1 MSVEI
6 RRGTARF
13 VERAAGQA
21 TWHAF
26 SFGSFYDPANVAF
39 GPMTCHDEHL
49 LASGQG
55 FPEHR
60 HAGIVAVSWVVSG
73 AVQHTDSLGH
83 SHVLVPGEV
92 GVLATGDGVAH
103 AEVAAAPATRF
114 VQVWI
119 NGSSGAPSYSVS
131 SGSSGPVTVLGS
143 RFSVLELA
151 DGESV
156 TLPEGPL
163 VHVYVATGALLRSS
177 LAEPLAAGDA
187 FLIRG
192 ETGLRVTAGV
202 ATQLLVWELA
212 DPGADGGV
220 QTTESKS
227 RETGH

>member
-26 SFGSFYDPANVAF
+26 SFGSFYDPAKVAF

-49 LASGQG
+49 LAAGKG
-55 FPEHR
+55 FPEHH
-60 HAGIVAVSWVVSG
+60 HAGIVAVSWVISG
-73 AVQHTDSLGH
+73 AVEHTDSLGH
-83 SHVLVPGEV
+83 AHVLRPGEV
-92 GVLATGDGVAH
+92 GVLATGDGVSH

-119 NGSSGAPSYSVS
+119 NGSAGEPSYAVS
-131 SGSSGPVTVLGS
+131 SAPVTVLGS
-143 RFSVLELA
+143 RFSVLDLA
-151 DGESV
+151 AGASAD
-156 TLPEGPL
+156 LPEGPL

-187 FLIRG
+187 FLIRD
-192 ETGLRVTAGV
+192 EAGLRVTAGV
-202 ATQLLVWELA
+202 DTQLLVWELR
-212 DPGADGGV
+212 D
-220 QTTESKS
+220 QTS
-227 RETGH
+227 